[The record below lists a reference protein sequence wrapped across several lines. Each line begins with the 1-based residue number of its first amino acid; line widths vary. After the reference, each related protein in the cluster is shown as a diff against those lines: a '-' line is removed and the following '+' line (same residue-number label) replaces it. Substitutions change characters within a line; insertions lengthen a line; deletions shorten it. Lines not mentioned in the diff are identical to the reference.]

1 MIKTRECYK
10 EFSIH
15 ESLADAF
22 SDERIPLLSMHQL
35 RVKDYR
41 ITRKISYERTVSDF
55 MMALNVNDSLRS
67 LRNRQDIVVL
77 LNEQGMLIREQGE
90 WKLYFTPNK
99 FERSTLADDAELYP
113 VLESLDRKWEAGELA
128 MSPVPYR
135 GLKCSEQ
142 WDMSFIGRSI
152 KNKYS
157 IKKQAGRDARLCAA
171 VL

>member
-135 GLKCSEQ
+135 SLNRLVANVAP
-142 WDMSFIGRSI
+142 FSI
-152 KNKYS
+152 LDEYCKS
-157 IKKQAGRDARLCAA
+157 QAGRDARLCAA